1 MNVASYCTSF
11 KVESISFVSSL
22 APLLSRF
29 SFRYQQFPTIACIE
43 VEGITPFD
51 DRVVVFFYCLLSH
64 YKQHHSSVLG
74 WVGQLVD
81 FDKVNG
87 KKIAVR
93 SISFFSSVSSQPDSA
108 LCPRPTTSKTHSHIL
123 QK

>member
-1 MNVASYCTSF
+1 MNVGNYCTSF

-29 SFRYQQFPTIACIE
+29 SFRYQQYPTIACIE

-51 DRVVVFFYCLLSH
+51 DRVVDFFYCLRS
-64 YKQHHSSVLG
+64 YYTQHHSSVLG
-74 WVGQLVD
+74 WVGL
-81 FDKVNG
+81 DKVNG

-93 SISFFSSVSSQPDSA
+93 SISFFPSVSSQPDSA